1 MQLAKSFSSKFTSF
15 FRRKRNRDRVYVFD
29 SDLEHYNTSWFLKIY
44 SALGCIHLPRPEKYY
59 PDNFTDICIP
69 IEPEVTSTPST
80 PYFQTPKPTPLNNL
94 DELDF
99 IDLEDELEVMSME
112 EDLPPVESDGDQESP
127 LAMLVAWECSEP
139 KFFYLG
145 YY

>member
-1 MQLAKSFSSKFTSF
+1 MHSSTS
-15 FRRKRNRDRVYVFD
+15 R
-29 SDLEHYNTSWFLKIY
+29 
-44 SALGCIHLPRPEKYY
+44 RPEKYY

-69 IEPEVTSTPST
+69 IEPDVKVTSTPST
-80 PYFQTPKPTPLNNL
+80 PYFQTPKPLNNL
-94 DELDF
+94 DELDLT
-99 IDLEDELEVMSME
+99 DLEDELEVMSME

-127 LAMLVAWECSEP
+127 LAMLVAWESSEP